1 MPPQSNRKNSNGI
14 RYDSHHVRLRT
25 GESKKKGG
33 GYAYRWTDDIG
44 KRHSVYAQTLNDLR
58 EKELQVAI
66 DRHDGIKSNVKTVTI
81 NDVFDLWRQEKRGIK
96 DSTMKNYIYMYEVFV
111 KPTFGKKQLWE
122 VKKSDVRRFYNRLVD
137 DKVMKISTVDGIHNV
152 LHQVFQIAV
161 DDDMIRGNPAD
172 GMMKELKL
180 TRGMDSEKRQA
191 LTKEQEKLFF
201 DYLKRTARYRH
212 WYPIF
217 YVMANTGLRVGEITG
232 LRWCDVD
239 MEKGLISV
247 NHTLVYYNHRDNK
260 GCYYSINIP
269 KTKAGEREIPMT
281 ESVKQALRMEKE
293 YQELCD
299 LESLSHID
307 GYRDFVFLN
316 KDGFVLNQSPLN
328 SALKRII
335 RDCNGEIFDHM
346 GLSDKE
352 PLLLP
357 DFTCHVL
364 RHTFATQMCES
375 GLNIKVV
382 QSVLGHADITTTLD
396 VYVTVTNELK
406 QQQIAAFEAY
416 LETGV
421 KQQSNI

>member
-1 MPPQSNRKNSNGI
+1 MMRKINKDNPI
-14 RYDSHHVRLRT
+14 PIWERAL
-25 GESKKKGG
+25 
-33 GYAYRWTDDIG
+33 I
-44 KRHSVYAQTLNDLR
+44 
-58 EKELQVAI
+58 
-66 DRHDGIKSNVKTVTI
+66 TVEEGT
-81 NDVFDLWRQEKRGIK
+81 
-96 DSTMKNYIYMYEVFV
+96 
-111 KPTFGKKQLWE
+111 
-122 VKKSDVRRFYNRLVD
+122 
-137 DKVMKISTVDGIHNV
+137 
-152 LHQVFQIAV
+152 
-161 DDDMIRGNPAD
+161 
-172 GMMKELKL
+172 
-180 TRGMDSEKRQA
+180 A
-191 LTKEQEKLFF
+191 LTGIG
-201 DYLKRTARYRH
+201 YL
-212 WYPIF
+212 
-217 YVMANTGLRVGEITG
+217 
-232 LRWCDVD
+232 
-239 MEKGLISV
+239 
-247 NHTLVYYNHRDNK
+247 TLVYYNHRDNK
-260 GCYYSINIP
+260 GCYYSINTP

-281 ESVKQALRMEKE
+281 EGVKQALRMEKE

-364 RHTFATQMCES
+364 RHTFATRMCES